1 MNKEVRYWKWKSTII
16 DFNAISDEPLDYAFH
31 PKKKEWVF
39 RYLGIPDNDIHEWYN
54 GGFSS
59 EYNSALKYAKE
70 LGLVEDYIDYDD
82 IIYDLKQQLEQRDN
96 IINKAR
102 EYIEEYTTKYN
113 IGEERYIDEFDRFA
127 SPNKLLEILNIDKGE

>member
-16 DFNAISDEPLDYAFH
+16 DFNAISDEPIDYADY

-59 EYNSALKYAKE
+59 EYNRALKYAKE
-70 LGLVEDYIDYDD
+70 LGLIEDYIDYDN
-82 IIYDLKQQLEQRDN
+82 IIYDLKLQLEQRDN

-102 EYIEEYTTKYN
+102 EYIKTHQRK
-113 IGEERYIDEFDRFA
+113 DEFLDLNEWQTRD
-127 SPNKLLEILNIDKGE
+127 LLEILNIDKGDE